1 MLKLA
6 LVKFQ
11 PSCQFGNV
19 LKEAAND
26 KRVPALPARGRPT
39 LVHSGRY
46 AGNTKRGAQPRS
58 LITIIALIL
67 VQ

>member
-1 MLKLA
+1 MLGPA
-6 LVKFQ
+6 PVKFW

-19 LKEAAND
+19 LNEAAND
-26 KRVPALPARGRPT
+26 KRVFALPARGRPT
-39 LVHSGRY
+39 LVHSDRQ

-58 LITIIALIL
+58 FITLIAPNL

>member
-19 LKEAAND
+19 VKEAAND

-39 LVHSGRY
+39 LVHSGRQ

>member
-19 LKEAAND
+19 LNEAAND
-26 KRVPALPARGRPT
+26 KRVFALPARGRPT
-39 LVHSGRY
+39 LVHSNGQ

-58 LITIIALIL
+58 FITIIAPNS